1 MNEVCTSYGSTP
13 SVYRSRPTPPQN
25 RIEKVHTQHVRH
37 SRGASW
43 NLEIHDCVFY
53 RALKAGAQQSLP
65 VLYEGNS
72 DFQFR
77 FDDRTTLNRY

>member
-1 MNEVCTSYGSTP
+1 MVLLLLCTAP
-13 SVYRSRPTPPQN
+13 APHLH
-25 RIEKVHTQHVRH
+25 RIVSKRYTLNMCATLAVPAGILKFTI
-37 SRGASW
+37 A
-43 NLEIHDCVFY
+43 FFT
-53 RALKAGAQQSLP
+53 ALKAGAQQSLP